1 MPFFRRLILKSLI
14 VSMLVSLTAA
24 QAFATLSKRDEDLIY
39 QSNFGDAKVVKELL
53 EKGAN
58 PNAVSEDDWPAIS
71 LAAMRADAQAEEIV
85 RILVNAGAD
94 LNVRDAN
101 GETPL
106 MNAITTNNPKLVKY
120 MIEHGADFR
129 AVNTNGRSVESF
141 AEHYGNEKVAFLV
154 KEAIRLEQKRIR
166 EGMSRR
172 RMYRLLDEFIY
183 YNCAIQYITYNLATG
198 LYPNTREE
206 EMNRLLA
213 KVTAKVHNAEVEL
226 LHNFRMRQM
235 DMNSIATD
243 SQKIVFD
250 ELEFLLTNRNRIKYG
265 VGKDTDLDKRCKDVL
280 ELWRKSYQQYED
292 EGRMSDQ

>member
-85 RILVNAGAD
+85 KILVDAGAD

-120 MIEHGADFR
+120 MIERGADFR